1 MALKKQNSR
10 RPEIP
15 DLAPMVRTTISI
27 RQSRAIDDETE
38 STALMT
44 VLRMFCRVMGVSLLI
59 WKTRLVNLSVRSNP
73 IVTAKNGIAS
83 LESKY

>member
-15 DLAPMVRTTISI
+15 DLAPIVRMTISI
-27 RQSRAIDDETE
+27 RQSRAIEDETE